1 MQRVG
6 ALDHLVEG
14 LERYDRRQRSERLL
28 GHDLRVVRH
37 VGDHRRLEEKALVAL
52 ARAAGDD
59 LAAAVLGV
67 VDEALHGVEP
77 ARICDRAKRD
87 ALFQAV
93 AHLEAL
99 GVFGEAGD
107 ELVVRRLL
115 HVKARRRD
123 ADLPGVAVL
132 ERGDGVGGLLRVGV
146 GEHHD
151 RRMSAELHGGALHA
165 LGGKAG
171 KMLAHRYRAGEGN
184 FLDDLRRDQVLR
196 HVGRH
201 AEYEIEHAR
210 RQPGIGEALHQFDGA
225 ARRFF
230 RGLDDER
237 AAGGQRAGDL
247 ADRRQR
253 REIPRREGGDHAD
266 RLLQYHLAYALL
278 AAGDDAAIGAAAF
291 LGVPVDD
298 VGGGEHLGAR
308 LDVNLALLL
317 GLHLGNVIVAFA
329 HQVGGFAHDL
339 GTVIGRGRLPHL
351 EALGGGGERG
361 VEVGRARMRQMCQ
374 HLAGRRID
382 HVLALAALAV
392 EPFSVDEKTEL

>member
-1 MQRVG
+1 
-6 ALDHLVEG
+6 
-14 LERYDRRQRSERLL
+14 
-28 GHDLRVVRH
+28 
-37 VGDHRRLEEKALVAL
+37 
-52 ARAAGDD
+52 
-59 LAAAVLGV
+59 
-67 VDEALHGVEP
+67 
-77 ARICDRAKRD
+77 
-87 ALFQAV
+87 
-93 AHLEAL
+93 
-99 GVFGEAGD
+99 
-107 ELVVRRLL
+107 
-115 HVKARRRD
+115 
-123 ADLPGVAVL
+123 
-132 ERGDGVGGLLRVGV
+132 
-146 GEHHD
+146 
-151 RRMSAELHGGALHA
+151 
-165 LGGKAG
+165 
-171 KMLAHRYRAGEGN
+171 MLAHRYRAGEGN

-317 GLHLGNVIVAFA
+317 GLHLGDVIATLA
-329 HQVGGFAHDL
+329 HQIGGLAHDL
-339 GTVIGRGRLPHL
+339 GAVIGRSRFPDRK
-351 EALGGGGERG
+351 ALFGGGERG
-361 VEVGRARMRQMCQ
+361 VEIGARGVRQNGK

-382 HVLALAALAV
+382 HVLGLAAFAI
-392 EPFSVDEKTEL
+392 EPFAVDVKREIGIHGTLTTHGKTVGGGLALSTTLCHSGTAHPSRF